1 MTNKNIGNVNTF
13 IIPVNFVSPRNNLNW
28 NIIRILKEQIFFD
41 ICRQQMHNNQTYQ
54 LYCINEILQHMTTI
68 TNLSDVIPTM
78 ESIPCP
84 DCGNRVT
91 ISPHP
96 NSHFIAGMDDC
107 LYHGQ
112 CKNIACQTCSKKKKV
127 FLVCI
132 ACLAT
137 NKNRSVH
144 GSTHGVHTSTKTA
157 T

>member
-1 MTNKNIGNVNTF
+1 MTK
-13 IIPVNFVSPRNNLNW
+13 
-28 NIIRILKEQIFFD
+28 
-41 ICRQQMHNNQTYQ
+41 
-54 LYCINEILQHMTTI
+54 I
-68 TNLSDVIPTM
+68 TNLSDVIPPM

-112 CKNIACQTCSKKKKV
+112 CRNIACQNFSKKKKV

-132 ACLAT
+132 ACQAT
-137 NKNRSVH
+137 NNNRSLN
-144 GSTHGVHTSTKTA
+144 GSTTCVTKRIKSA
-157 T
+157 TKYAKSQQHMSSMKYWKKLLIQEEQQQSPIRDSSFDNHEMIKPSFLKRSENKSIPKTKLPGRN

>member
-1 MTNKNIGNVNTF
+1 
-13 IIPVNFVSPRNNLNW
+13 
-28 NIIRILKEQIFFD
+28 
-41 ICRQQMHNNQTYQ
+41 
-54 LYCINEILQHMTTI
+54 MTTN
-68 TNLSDVIPTM
+68 TNLSDVIPTT

-84 DCGNRVT
+84 DYGNRVT

-96 NSHFIAGMDDC
+96 NSHYIACMVDC

-137 NKNRSVH
+137 NNNRSVN
-144 GSTHGVHTSTKTA
+144 GSIHGVQKSTKSATKHAKSQQHMYSMKYWGKNITKPGTA
-157 T
+157 TKIIHK

>member
-1 MTNKNIGNVNTF
+1 MQQMTN
-13 IIPVNFVSPRNNLNW
+13 
-28 NIIRILKEQIFFD
+28 
-41 ICRQQMHNNQTYQ
+41 
-54 LYCINEILQHMTTI
+54 I

-96 NSHFIAGMDDC
+96 NSHYIAGMDDC

-127 FLVCI
+127 FLVFI
-132 ACLAT
+132 SCLAT
-137 NKNRSVH
+137 NNNRSVH
-144 GSTHGVHTSTKTA
+144 GSTHGVHKNTKIA
-157 T
+157 TKHAKTEQHI